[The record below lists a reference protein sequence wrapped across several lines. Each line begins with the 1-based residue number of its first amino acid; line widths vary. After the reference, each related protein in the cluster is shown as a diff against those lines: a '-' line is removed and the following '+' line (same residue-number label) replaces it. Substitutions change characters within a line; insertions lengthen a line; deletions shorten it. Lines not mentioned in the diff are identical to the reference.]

1 MHACSTITSSPPAST
16 ILQHRISLP
25 GPVPP
30 LQSLVPG
37 SVPFFSAPM
46 SSQPAVPSVSSWL
59 FPVRTPPAT
68 PSVIST
74 LPSVSLSFETPGSVC
89 QKGQA
94 AVASAILAQTAPVES
109 AQAPPGTTVTGSL
122 PHSCHD
128 DSFRQNQSSR
138 LCCVPQRIL
147 FLK

>member
-1 MHACSTITSSPPAST
+1 MEELRLRMQASQDSFQRDLEYQARMFNYHFQSTSIHHPAAPN
-16 ILQHRISLP
+16 ISP

-59 FPVRTPPAT
+59 FPVRTQPPAAPT
-68 PSVIST
+68 VIST

-109 AQAPPGTTVTGSL
+109 AQAIPPGTAVTRSL
-122 PHSCHD
+122 P
-128 DSFRQNQSSR
+128 
-138 LCCVPQRIL
+138 
-147 FLK
+147 